1 MRHEDVDIPA
11 ADGVADAYLMVP
23 EGGPHPGVLLFPDAF
38 GLRDR
43 IAEMAERIAEAGYAV
58 LAPNLLYRGGRSPL
72 VDLSALNDPAQRQ
85 SLFDT
90 IMPLVQA
97 LDSDAITRD
106 AERYLDFFAAVEGVD
121 PGPVAITGYCM
132 GGTNALRVI
141 EAFPERVRAAACFHA
156 GSLVTEA
163 ADSPH
168 RRVGN
173 ITGAVYFGHADH
185 DHAMTAEQ
193 IMTLENALDDA
204 GVTYRSELY
213 EGASH
218 GYTMSDTAA
227 YDEAAEQRHWRN
239 LFALLERMPG

>member
-1 MRHEDVDIPA
+1 MRQEDVDIPA

-23 EGGPHPGVLLFPDAF
+23 EGGPHPGVSLFPDAF

-141 EAFPERVRAAACFHA
+141 EAFPGRVRAAACFHA

-173 ITGAVYFGHADH
+173 ITGEVYFGHADH

-193 IMTLENALDDA
+193 ITTLENALDDA

-227 YDEAAEQRHWRN
+227 YDAAAEQRHWRN
-239 LFALLERMPG
+239 LFGLLERMQG